1 MTDLTTR
8 TRSTTHDVEDRY
20 AFHLRTRVGGYPI
33 AQTPHALRALSTY
46 YAALKTLDEYV
57 DPEKQV
63 FGPTILST
71 QYETEIP
78 LSVQPATEPIVS
90 EEEAKELEIQV
101 LCGALQK
108 VYNEIHNRLLSI
120 NQVIEGTLEEVK
132 GRNGKDV

>member
-1 MTDLTTR
+1 MR
-8 TRSTTHDVEDRY
+8 DVKRRY
-20 AFHLRTRVGGYPI
+20 AFCFRTRVEDYPI
-33 AQTPHALRALSTY
+33 VQTPHAHRALSTY
-46 YAALKTLDEYV
+46 YGVLKTLDEYV
-57 DPEKQV
+57 HPEKQS
-63 FGPTILST
+63 FGLRILAT
-71 QYETEIP
+71 QYETEIS

-108 VYNEIHNRLLSI
+108 VFNEIHNRVLSI